1 MMTSTLDAD
10 WTTLPARPD
19 YVAFLHEW
27 IFQLAS
33 GRVTRNVDTGS
44 PLLFPIP
51 QEDDPANWVFINP
64 DGEEL
69 EALAAGDEL
78 RPMVRLDQTHLPGT
92 YRLRKRP
99 TANEDA
105 NPANDEF
112 FVVNFDRTES
122 ELTPLTDELWAE
134 LTDEERLHRIET
146 PEELFESLES
156 EASRIELWHLLLLAF
171 VAILIGEVFMTRR
184 LVQGGHVFVDELPA
198 AE

>member
-1 MMTSTLDAD
+1 MTSTLDAD

-44 PLLFPIP
+44 PLLFPIA
-51 QEDDPANWVFINP
+51 QDDDAANWVFITP
-64 DGEEL
+64 DGEEV

-92 YRLRKRP
+92 FRLRKRP
-99 TANEDA
+99 LANEKPNA
-105 NPANDEF
+105 ANDEF
-112 FVVNFDRTES
+112 FVVNFDRSES

-134 LTDEERLHRIET
+134 LTEEERLHRIET
-146 PEELFESLES
+146 PDELFESLETA
-156 EASRIELWHLLLLAF
+156 ASRIELWHLLLLAF

-198 AE
+198 TE